1 MTTNNHASNCVLA
14 SRCTLANSKACS
26 FQCPH
31 FIATNSRLRASGVPA
46 DYRLVMVA
54 NSPARAEQSKV
65 YKSVDAYV
73 KTFERQFEDVSTQL
87 PEAQRRIKSLYLY
100 SESPGTGKTTTASAI
115 LNEYLTQHYIGCLQ
129 RSRQAL
135 QQPAYFLDVN
145 AWQSL
150 FNEFN
155 RSNIPADIGEEAS
168 RQYYR
173 QMQAAKTAPFAVLDD
188 IGVRQA
194 SEAFRGD
201 LHAVIN
207 ARVTAGLPTV
217 YTSNLP
223 LAEMERVFDARLYD
237 RMRDQCAELVF
248 AGKSQRGMRNNG
260 R

>member
-1 MTTNNHASNCVLA
+1 
-14 SRCTLANSKACS
+14 
-26 FQCPH
+26 
-31 FIATNSRLRASGVPA
+31 VPA
-46 DYRLVMVA
+46 DYRLVTVA
-54 NSPARAEQSKV
+54 NSPARTSQQAV

-73 KTFERQFEDVSTQL
+73 GTFERQFANATGVDGSSE
-87 PEAQRRIKSLYLY
+87 RIKSLYLY
-100 SESPGTGKTTTASAI
+100 SASPGTGKTTTASAI

-135 QQPAYFLDVN
+135 QQPAYMLDVN
-145 AWQSL
+145 AWQTL

-188 IGVRQA
+188 IGVRNA
-194 SEAFRGD
+194 TEAFRGD

-207 ARVTAGLPTV
+207 ARVTNGLPTV

-248 AGKSQRGMRNNG
+248 VGKSQRGMRK
-260 R
+260 

>member
-1 MTTNNHASNCVLA
+1 MNNHASKCVLA
-14 SRCTLANSKACS
+14 SRCTVANGKSCN

-46 DYRLVMVA
+46 DYRLVTVA
-54 NSPARAEQSKV
+54 NSPARASQPAV

-73 KTFERQFEDVSTQL
+73 GTFERQFDDVAKDM

-100 SESPGTGKTTTASAI
+100 SASPGTGKTTTASAI
-115 LNEYLTQHYIGCLQ
+115 LNEYLTQHYIGSLQ

-135 QQPAYFLDVN
+135 QQPAYMLDVN
-145 AWQSL
+145 AWQTL

-188 IGVRQA
+188 IGVRNA
-194 SEAFRGD
+194 TEAFRGD

-207 ARVTAGLPTV
+207 ARVTNGLPTV

-223 LAEMERVFDARLYD
+223 LSEMERVFDARLYD
-237 RMRDQCAELVF
+237 RMRYQCAELVF
-248 AGKSQRGMRNNG
+248 GGKSQRGMRK
-260 R
+260 

>member
-1 MTTNNHASNCVLA
+1 MNENNHASKCVLA
-14 SRCTLANSKACS
+14 DRCVVANGKSCN

-46 DYRLVMVA
+46 DYRLVTLA
-54 NSPARAEQSKV
+54 NSPARASQPAV

-73 KTFERQFEDVSTQL
+73 GTFERQFEAVTDN
-87 PEAQRRIKSLYLY
+87 RIKSLYLY
-100 SESPGTGKTTTASAI
+100 SASPGTGKTTTASAI
-115 LNEYLTQHYIGCLQ
+115 LNEYLTQHYIGSLQ

-135 QQPAYFLDVN
+135 QQPAYMLDVN
-145 AWQSL
+145 AWQTL

-188 IGVRQA
+188 IGVRNA
-194 SEAFRGD
+194 TEAFRGD

-207 ARVTAGLPTV
+207 ARVTNGLPTV

-237 RMRDQCAELVF
+237 RMRDQCAELAFV
-248 AGKSQRGMRNNG
+248 GGSKRGMRK
-260 R
+260 

>member
-1 MTTNNHASNCVLA
+1 
-14 SRCTLANSKACS
+14 
-26 FQCPH
+26 
-31 FIATNSRLRASGVPA
+31 
-46 DYRLVMVA
+46 
-54 NSPARAEQSKV
+54 
-65 YKSVDAYV
+65 
-73 KTFERQFEDVSTQL
+73 
-87 PEAQRRIKSLYLY
+87 
-100 SESPGTGKTTTASAI
+100 
-115 LNEYLTQHYIGCLQ
+115 HYIGSLQ

-135 QQPAYFLDVN
+135 QQPAYMLDVN
-145 AWQSL
+145 AWQTL

-188 IGVRQA
+188 IGVRNA
-194 SEAFRGD
+194 TEAFRGD

-207 ARVTAGLPTV
+207 ARVTNGLPTV

-248 AGKSQRGMRNNG
+248 VGGSKRGMRK
-260 R
+260 

>member
-1 MTTNNHASNCVLA
+1 MNENNHASKCVL
-14 SRCTLANSKACS
+14 SDRCTVANGKSCN

-46 DYRLVMVA
+46 DYRLVTVA
-54 NSPARAEQSKV
+54 NSPARASQPAV

-73 KTFERQFEDVSTQL
+73 KTFERQFDDV
-87 PEAQRRIKSLYLY
+87 PGDRIKSLYLY
-100 SESPGTGKTTTASAI
+100 SASPGTGKTTTASAI
-115 LNEYLTQHYIGCLQ
+115 LNEYLTQHYIGSLQ

-135 QQPAYFLDVN
+135 QQPAYMLDVN
-145 AWQSL
+145 AWQTL

-173 QMQAAKTAPFAVLDD
+173 QMQSAKTAPFAVLDD
-188 IGVRQA
+188 IGVRNA
-194 SEAFRGD
+194 TEAFRGD

-207 ARVTAGLPTV
+207 ARVTNGLPTV

-248 AGKSQRGMRNNG
+248 VGGSKRGMRK
-260 R
+260 

>member
-1 MTTNNHASNCVLA
+1 MNENNHASKCVLA
-14 SRCTLANSKACS
+14 DRCVVANGKSCN

-46 DYRLVMVA
+46 DYRLVTVV
-54 NSPARAEQSKV
+54 NSPARASQPAV

-73 KTFERQFEDVSTQL
+73 GTFERQFDDNGE
-87 PEAQRRIKSLYLY
+87 RIKSLYLY
-100 SESPGTGKTTTASAI
+100 SASPGTGKTTTASAI
-115 LNEYLTQHYIGCLQ
+115 LNEYLTQHYIGSLQ

-135 QQPAYFLDVN
+135 QQPTYMLDVN
-145 AWQSL
+145 YWQTL

-188 IGVRQA
+188 IGVRNA
-194 SEAFRGD
+194 TEAFRGD

-207 ARVTAGLPTV
+207 ARVTNGLPTV

-237 RMRDQCAELVF
+237 RMRDQCAELGFV
-248 AGKSQRGMRNNG
+248 GGSKRGMRK
-260 R
+260 

>member
-1 MTTNNHASNCVLA
+1 MSTTENNHASKCVLQK
-14 SRCTLANSKACS
+14 RCTVANGKSCN

-46 DYRLVMVA
+46 DYRLVTLA
-54 NSPARAEQSKV
+54 NSPARASQPAV
-65 YKSVDAYV
+65 YKAVEAYV
-73 KTFERQFEDVSTQL
+73 GTFERQFADV
-87 PEAQRRIKSLYLY
+87 PGDRIKSLYLY
-100 SESPGTGKTTTASAI
+100 SASPGTGKTTTASAI
-115 LNEYLTQHYIGCLQ
+115 LNEYLTQHYIGSLQ

-135 QQPAYFLDVN
+135 QQPAYMLDVN
-145 AWQSL
+145 AWQTL

-188 IGVRQA
+188 IGVRNA
-194 SEAFRGD
+194 TEAFRGD

-248 AGKSQRGMRNNG
+248 VGGSKRGMR